1 MSCSHTHPS
10 SPHATSV
17 RRRSK
22 SQPPNGKENCF
33 WPQIQVRR
41 YSNAISTPFFE
52 CQTKKRGAGGGG
64 GWGCDASK
72 GIMHAT
78 RSEGAG
84 NTNHFTHLTHL
95 LFCQD
100 TKNTYQA
107 NRAFM
112 QGITIHEACSEGL
125 RRGGGVAYMLPASM
139 PALCQR
145 SATAS
150 AAPLCSAGCSCVSPA
165 GWCRSQP

>member
-1 MSCSHTHPS
+1 MLQNMSVVLAPPPLLPPASHLTERKIAS
-10 SPHATSV
+10 GLRFKCGATQT
-17 RRRSK
+17 RSRLHFRV
-22 SQPPNGKENCF
+22 PNQKEG
-33 WPQIQVRR
+33 
-41 YSNAISTPFFE
+41 
-52 CQTKKRGAGGGG
+52 RGGGGG

-95 LFCQD
+95 LLRQD

-112 QGITIHEACSEGL
+112 QGITIHEARSEGL
-125 RRGGGVAYMLPASM
+125 RRGGGAAYMPPASM
-139 PALCQR
+139 PALCY
-145 SATAS
+145 
-150 AAPLCSAGCSCVSPA
+150 C
-165 GWCRSQP
+165 